1 MPYELLRWYWKAL
14 RQALRRGCIS
24 STLISI
30 RGPYWCCDLTRLHLP
45 LARLD
50 SQVTSAPD
58 SFRSCCAQSTA
69 GRLCGV
75 KVAGFRDPFKISH
88 VLGCKWDMDRLLGRL
103 EATACPGTR
112 RALGATPRHW
122 PLVAGLCHQLQWSAS
137 NCVQKKLQ
145 VHPGK
150 CIPPFPTHALLGVR
164 HTALFWRFTSGG
176 TCARL
181 ADILDEKF
189 PTWFEQLSQ
198 EVQWAEGVRLCR
210 GSLLCPWGARRWAI
224 T

>member
-1 MPYELLRWYWKAL
+1 MPRVSESTGCYTPAL
-14 RQALRRGCIS
+14 
-24 STLISI
+24 
-30 RGPYWCCDLTRLHLP
+30 
-45 LARLD
+45 
-50 SQVTSAPD
+50 
-58 SFRSCCAQSTA
+58 
-69 GRLCGV
+69 
-75 KVAGFRDPFKISH
+75 
-88 VLGCKWDMDRLLGRL
+88 
-103 EATACPGTR
+103 
-112 RALGATPRHW
+112 ALGGRAVP
-122 PLVAGLCHQLQWSAS
+122 SAAVI
-137 NCVQKKLQ
+137 CFKLPTKKLQ

>member
-14 RQALRRGCIS
+14 RQALRRGWVKCIS

-30 RGPYWCCDLTRLHLP
+30 RGPYWRCDLTRLHLP

-103 EATACPGTR
+103 EATACPGSR

-137 NCVQKKLQ
+137 NCLQKNFRCTLVSASLHSQ
-145 VHPGK
+145 HMRYLGLDTQL
-150 CIPPFPTHALLGVR
+150 CSGDLLVE
-164 HTALFWRFTSGG
+164 APV
-176 TCARL
+176 
-181 ADILDEKF
+181 LDWQIF
-189 PTWFEQLSQ
+189 
-198 EVQWAEGVRLCR
+198 
-210 GSLLCPWGARRWAI
+210 
-224 T
+224 

>member
-88 VLGCKWDMDRLLGRL
+88 VLGCKRDMDRLLGRL
-103 EATACPGTR
+103 EATACPGSR

-137 NCVQKKLQ
+137 NCLQKNFRCTLVSASLHSQ
-145 VHPGK
+145 HMRYLGLDTQL
-150 CIPPFPTHALLGVR
+150 CSGDLLVE
-164 HTALFWRFTSGG
+164 APV
-176 TCARL
+176 
-181 ADILDEKF
+181 LDWQIF
-189 PTWFEQLSQ
+189 
-198 EVQWAEGVRLCR
+198 
-210 GSLLCPWGARRWAI
+210 
-224 T
+224 